1 MHSLTFYS
9 FDIKEDKLVLF
20 DRTFEIDE
28 ITGVT
33 RLGLK
38 FSISF
43 FAKKFFQYGYPE
55 GKIRIIEG
63 VDVLNPNSMVHFQ
76 IDYSSGDEKGTI
88 NFKQSVE
95 KLKEDFYFQSNPSA
109 VCALFDFTKK
119 DRTDFLSIVGDV
131 EKSNVEK
138 TLTFAVTFNLFPKKK
153 ELPAG
158 EGLAKKLG
166 TLLMN
171 GEWSDIKL
179 ICEGQVFKC
188 HKIVLCCNSDVFKN
202 MLLNKSMEE
211 ANSGEIEI
219 TDTPAAAL
227 ESLVHFLYN
236 NSLDR
241 SLITCDLLSAAEKY
255 LVPDLVRTI
264 FMQAGDIF
272 FLFHA
277 VFDFFLGKDMYRVL
291 VRKPYRGQCGR
302 YHGSELWN

>member
-1 MHSLTFYS
+1 M
-9 FDIKEDKLVLF
+9 LF

-88 NFKQSVE
+88 TFKQSVE
-95 KLKEDFYFQSNPSA
+95 KLKEDFYFQSNPTGLDRS
-109 VCALFDFTKK
+109 LFDFTKK
-119 DRTDFLSIVGDV
+119 DSNDFLNIVGDI
-131 EKSNVEK
+131 EKSNLER
-138 TLTFAVTFNLFPKKK
+138 TLTFAVTFNIFPKKK

-179 ICEGQVFKC
+179 ICEGKVFNC
-188 HKIVLCCNSDVFKN
+188 HKIVLCCNSEVFKN

-241 SLITCDLLSAAEKY
+241 NFISCDLLCAAEKY
-255 LVPDLVRTI
+255 LIPDLVRKI
-264 FMQAGDIF
+264 FI
-272 FLFHA
+272 
-277 VFDFFLGKDMYRVL
+277 
-291 VRKPYRGQCGR
+291 
-302 YHGSELWN
+302 

>member
-1 MHSLTFYS
+1 M
-9 FDIKEDKLVLF
+9 LF

-63 VDVLNPNSMVHFQ
+63 ADVLNPHSMVHFQ

-241 SLITCDLLSAAEKY
+241 NLITCDLLSAAEKY

-291 VRKPYRGQCGR
+291 VRKPYRGQRGR
-302 YHGSELWN
+302 YHGSEL

>member
-1 MHSLTFYS
+1 M
-9 FDIKEDKLVLF
+9 LF

-227 ESLVHFLYN
+227 ESLIHFLYN

-272 FLFHA
+272 FFYFTLYLISF
-277 VFDFFLGKDMYRVL
+277 
-291 VRKPYRGQCGR
+291 
-302 YHGSELWN
+302 